1 MIEKLN
7 IEAFELID
15 LVTYKPKEIL
25 MERPELSGSIKERG
39 FVDWSDKIVGHG
51 IERTTDHIGNTIS
64 IFIYEENGSYGFDE
78 SDFHKFGVLVENLY
92 SLDNIKNK
100 ASIRFVESETLKWVI
115 NVHKSKRAESS
126 LYDCLMSSIDLKVKP
141 YTFYFPVLNL
151 EIETSFKI
159 GNVEFTFFTKE
170 YCDVFYKSRKER
182 DKTLTEETFNN
193 IYRKDFQGKVLAKVT
208 VIAERNKA
216 EDIAKDAAEIS
227 VDVLKL
233 FSETAIAVAEKKTM
247 FDLNHKLSYQLH
259 SNYLTQNQYKEDSLA
274 INSKYNNYPFTFTEK
289 HYSNAKQIGLKT
301 FSDFILKRQDCE
313 LNDIIIQSIHLFGS
327 AISNW
332 DLNLR
337 CVNLVTILE
346 SIFLKD
352 NEDWKMEIKTKQ
364 RLANLL
370 SDQQQEKE
378 RIKTIL
384 SNIYQIRHKMI
395 HKAKRLSI
403 DFKELSEA
411 QRIIVTAFI
420 RLIQYNIEFG
430 YTDKLTLIEKL
441 EEAKPMD

>member
-15 LVTYKPKEIL
+15 LVTYKPNEIP

-39 FVDWSDKIVGHG
+39 FVDLSDKLVGYG

-64 IFIYEENGSYGFDE
+64 IFIHKENGSYGFNE
-78 SDFHKFGVLVENLY
+78 FDFHKFGTLVENLN
-92 SLDNIKNK
+92 SLESFNKK
-100 ASIRFVESETLKWVI
+100 ASLSFIEAETLKWVI
-115 NVHKSKRAESS
+115 NVYNSKKAESS
-126 LYDCLMSSIDLKVKP
+126 LYDCLMSSIDLQVKP
-141 YTFYFPVLNL
+141 YTFYFPILNL

-170 YCDVFYKSRKER
+170 YFDTLYKSLKEKN
-182 DKTLTEETFNN
+182 KTLTEKTFSN

-208 VIAERNKA
+208 VTGERNKA
-216 EDIAKDAAEIS
+216 EEIAKDVAEIS

-247 FDLNHKLSYQLH
+247 FDLNHKLSYQLE
-259 SNYLTQNQYKEDSLA
+259 SNYLTHNQDKEDSLS

-289 HYSNAKQIGLKT
+289 HYNSAKQLGLKT
-301 FSDFILKRQDCE
+301 FSDFISKRQDCE
-313 LNDIIIQSIHLFGS
+313 LNDIIIQSIHLFGF

-337 CVNLVTILE
+337 CVNLITILE

-352 NEDWKMEIKTKQ
+352 DDEWKMEEKTKK

-370 SDQQQEKE
+370 SNQQQEKE
-378 RIKTIL
+378 RIKIIF
-384 SNIYQIRHKMI
+384 SNIYQVRHKMI
-395 HKAKRLSI
+395 HKAKRLNI

-420 RLIQYNIEFG
+420 RLIQFNLEFG
-430 YTDKLTLIEKL
+430 YKDKLALIEKL
-441 EEAKPMD
+441 EETKTDN

>member
-1 MIEKLN
+1 
-7 IEAFELID
+7 
-15 LVTYKPKEIL
+15 
-25 MERPELSGSIKERG
+25 MEQTELSGSIKERG
-39 FVDWSDKIVGHG
+39 FVDLSDKIVGNT
-51 IERTTDHIGNTIS
+51 IERTTDQIGNTVS
-64 IFIYEENGSYGFDE
+64 IFIEEENSFYGFND
-78 SDFHKFGVLVENLY
+78 SDFHKFGVLVKSFY
-92 SLDNIKNK
+92 SLENIKKKTSLNF
-100 ASIRFVESETLKWVI
+100 IESETLKWLI
-115 NVHKSKRAESS
+115 NVYKSKKAESS
-126 LYDCLMSSIDLKVKP
+126 LYDFLVSSIDLKVKP

-151 EIETSFKI
+151 EIETPFKI
-159 GNVEFTFFTKE
+159 GSVEFTFFTKE
-170 YCDVFYKSRKER
+170 YCDIIYISQKEKN
-182 DKTLTEETFNN
+182 KTLTEENFNN
-193 IYRKDFQGKVLAKVT
+193 IYRKNFQGKVLAKVT
-208 VIAERNKA
+208 VTAEKNKA
-216 EDIAKDAAEIS
+216 EDIAKNIAEIS

-233 FSETAIAVAEKKTM
+233 YSETAIVAEKRTM
-247 FDLNHKLSYQLH
+247 FDLNHKLGYQLQ
-259 SNYLTQNQYKEDSLA
+259 SNYLTHIQHKEDSLT
-274 INSKYNNYPFTFTEK
+274 IHNKYTNFPFIFTEK
-289 HYSNAKQIGLKT
+289 HYRIANQIGLKT
-301 FSDFILKRQDCE
+301 FSDYISKKQDCE

-370 SDQQQEKE
+370 TNQQQEQE

-420 RLIQYNIEFG
+420 RLIQFNIEFG
-430 YTDKLTLIEKL
+430 FTDKLTLIEKL
-441 EEAKPMD
+441 EETKIENK